1 MTAHMRLQPE
11 ALGMGM
17 TSQRVRDRLIERLRD
32 GSQNGAQNGMGIRNE
47 AVLNAIRTV
56 PRHLFVDEA
65 LAARAYEDNA
75 LPIGHGQTI
84 SQPWV
89 VARMTEALFE
99 ITPQELAAHAAAG
112 EGVAADAVAVSADAV
127 PAFVPKK
134 VLEVGTGSG
143 YQAAILAALGLEVY
157 TVERIGD
164 LLRTAR
170 KRFRNLGLN
179 VRSKHDDGRI
189 GWPEHAPYD
198 AIIVTAAAPAL
209 VDALT
214 EQLAVGGV
222 LVAPVGA
229 SGGQSLVKL
238 RKRADGSIVR
248 SDLASVIFVPLL
260 SGTIDG

>member
-1 MTAHMRLQPE
+1 MMPRIRLQPE
-11 ALGMGM
+11 DIGMGM
-17 TSQRVRDRLIERLRD
+17 TSQRVRDRLIERLRE
-32 GSQNGAQNGMGIRNE
+32 QGIRDE
-47 AVLNAIRTV
+47 RVLNAIRTV

-65 LAARAYEDNA
+65 FAARAYEDNA

-99 ITPQELAAHAAAG
+99 GGA
-112 EGVAADAVAVSADAV
+112 
-127 PAFVPKK
+127 PKN
-134 VLEVGTGSG
+134 VLEIGTGSG
-143 YQAAILAALGLEVY
+143 YQAAILAALGLEVH

-170 KRFRNLGLN
+170 KRFRSLGLN

-189 GWPEHAPYD
+189 GWPENGPFN

-214 EQLAVGGV
+214 EQLAPGGV
-222 LVAPVGA
+222 LIAPVGA

-238 RKRADGSIVR
+238 RKREDGSIE
-248 SDLASVIFVPLL
+248 SADLAQVVFVPLL
-260 SGTIDG
+260 SGMVDA